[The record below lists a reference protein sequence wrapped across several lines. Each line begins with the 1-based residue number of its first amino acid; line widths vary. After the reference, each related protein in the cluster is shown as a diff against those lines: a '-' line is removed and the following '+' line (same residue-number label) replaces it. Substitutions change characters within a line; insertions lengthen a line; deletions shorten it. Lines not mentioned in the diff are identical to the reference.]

1 MTASAQKVREEAV
14 TTTTPPATTGLS
26 SNGRRGEPPGLPR
39 SSERL
44 PMPVRRRR
52 PVLAAVAV
60 MLVVGCAAVSA
71 SLVLAR
77 DHSLSVLTVTRRIP
91 AGQVLTAVD
100 LGTASISGSGLS
112 ALDAR
117 SRGGVVGLTAAVDL
131 LPGTL
136 LSGAMVTRD
145 PVPGPGQAVVGL
157 SLKPGLMPDAE
168 LRAGSFVMVVRLAA
182 PTGSPGSAAPDRAS
196 DQLLVPRARVL
207 SETSD
212 PTTGGRLVSLVLD
225 RSVAADV
232 SRAAAAGTVSLV
244 VIGPGA

>member
-1 MTASAQKVREEAV
+1 
-14 TTTTPPATTGLS
+14 
-26 SNGRRGEPPGLPR
+26 
-39 SSERL
+39 
-44 PMPVRRRR
+44 MPVRRRR

-71 SLVLAR
+71 SLVLASE
-77 DHSLSVLTVTRRIP
+77 DSVSVLTVTRRVP
-91 AGQVLTAVD
+91 AGQPLTAAD
-100 LGTASISGSGLS
+100 LGTATISGSGLTG
-112 ALDAR
+112 LDAS
-117 SRGGVVGLTAAVDL
+117 SRGEVVGLTAAVDL

-157 SLKPGLMPDAE
+157 SLKPGLLPDAE

-182 PTGSPGSAAPDRAS
+182 PAGSPGTAAPERAD
-196 DQLLVPRARVL
+196 DQILVPRARVL

-212 PTTGGRLVSLVLD
+212 PTTGGRLVSLVLE
-225 RSVAADV
+225 RSAAADV
-232 SRAAAAGTVSLV
+232 TRAAAAGTVSLV

>member
-1 MTASAQKVREEAV
+1 MTSSAQKVRKELV
-14 TTTTPPATTGLS
+14 TTTTPPAIPGMS
-26 SNGRRGEPPGLPR
+26 FNGRQGEPVGLPR

-44 PMPVRRRR
+44 PLPVRRRR
-52 PVLAAVAV
+52 PLLAAVAV
-60 MLVVGCAAVSA
+60 MLIVGCAAVSA

-77 DHSLSVLTVTRRIP
+77 DHSMSVLTVTRRVP
-91 AGQVLTAVD
+91 AGQVLTTAD
-100 LGTASISGSGLS
+100 LGTATISGNGLT
-112 ALDAR
+112 AFDAH

-157 SLKPGLMPDAE
+157 SLKPGLLPDAE

-182 PTGSPGSAAPDRAS
+182 PTGSPVSAIDPGG

-225 RSVAADV
+225 RSAAADV

>member
-1 MTASAQKVREEAV
+1 MTASAEKMREETVA
-14 TTTTPPATTGLS
+14 TTTPPATTGLS
-26 SNGRRGEPPGLPR
+26 PNGRHGGAAGLPR
-39 SSERL
+39 ATERL

-52 PVLAAVAV
+52 PALAALAV

-71 SLVLAR
+71 SLALASE
-77 DHSLSVLTVTRRIP
+77 DSVSVLTVTRRVP
-91 AGQVLTAVD
+91 AGQALTAAD
-100 LGTASISGSGLS
+100 LGTATISGSGLT

-117 SRGGVVGLTAAVDL
+117 SRGEVVGLTAAVDL

-157 SLKPGLMPDAE
+157 SLKPGLLPDAE

-182 PTGSPGSAAPDRAS
+182 PTGSPGTAAPDRAG
-196 DQLLVPRARVL
+196 DQILVPRARVL

-212 PTTGGRLVSLVLD
+212 PTTGGRLVSLLLE
-225 RSVAADV
+225 RAAAADV
-232 SRAAAAGTVSLV
+232 TRAAAAGTVSLV